1 MQLTIDFSPADIVLM
16 QERATAT
23 NVNIEDYVRKTVL
36 KETNNSAYLSKL
48 EMSREQIR
56 NGQVVTFSDEEWERF
71 IDAKDIQ

>member
-23 NVNIEDYVRKTVL
+23 NVNIEDYVRETVL